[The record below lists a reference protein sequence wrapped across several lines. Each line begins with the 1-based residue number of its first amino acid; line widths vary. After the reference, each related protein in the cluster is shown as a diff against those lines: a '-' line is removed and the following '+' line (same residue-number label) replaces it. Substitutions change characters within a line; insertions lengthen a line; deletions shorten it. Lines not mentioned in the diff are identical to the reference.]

1 MSNGYD
7 DWDWDDNERAIEDY
21 LEDRMEEYLERL
33 EKDPYENYYNG
44 YSRRDPGIVT
54 NTGNEQYNALLVSYV
69 DSLKRIIKKSKSKP
83 AAYTVI
89 SGSGPAWFFEPSSR
103 EMVKTERGLE
113 VVVIPGGTDEQ
124 GRVLVRTM
132 NTFLL
137 IPADD
142 IMSVGFN

>member
-7 DWDWDDNERAIEDY
+7 DWDYDNNKKVIEDY

-33 EKDPYENYYNG
+33 ERDQYDSLYNNYLSKDPG
-44 YSRRDPGIVT
+44 VVI
-54 NTGNEQYNALLVSYV
+54 NTGNEEYNALLVTYV
-69 DSLKRIIKKSKSKP
+69 DSLKRVITNTKSKP
-83 AAYTVI
+83 TAYTVI

-103 EMVKTERGLE
+103 EMVKTERGSE
-113 VVVIPGGTDEQ
+113 VVVIPGEADEQ
-124 GRVLVRTM
+124 GRLLVRTM

-137 IPADD
+137 VPADD

>member
-7 DWDWDDNERAIEDY
+7 DWDYDDNEKVIEDY

-33 EKDPYENYYNG
+33 ERDHFDSLYNNYLRKDPAV
-44 YSRRDPGIVT
+44 IV
-54 NTGNEQYNALLVSYV
+54 NTGNKEYNALLVTYV
-69 DSLKRIIKKSKSKP
+69 DSLKRLITNTKSKP

-89 SGSGPAWFFEPSSR
+89 SGSGPAWFYEPSSR
-103 EMVKTERGLE
+103 EMVKTERGSE
-113 VVVIPGGTDEQ
+113 VIVIPGEADEQ
-124 GRVLVRTM
+124 GRLLVRTM

-137 IPADD
+137 VPADD

>member
-7 DWDWDDNERAIEDY
+7 DWDYDDNKKVIEDY

-33 EKDPYENYYNG
+33 ERDQYDSLYNNYLSKDPG
-44 YSRRDPGIVT
+44 VVI
-54 NTGNEQYNALLVSYV
+54 NTGNEEYNALLVTYV
-69 DSLKRIIKKSKSKP
+69 DSLKRLITNTKSKP
-83 AAYTVI
+83 TAYTVI

-103 EMVKTERGLE
+103 EMVKTERGSE
-113 VVVIPGGTDEQ
+113 VVVIPGEADEQ
-124 GRVLVRTM
+124 GRLLVRTM

-137 IPADD
+137 VPADD

>member
-7 DWDWDDNERAIEDY
+7 DWDYDNSKKVIEDY

-33 EKDPYENYYNG
+33 ERDQYDSLYNNYLSKDPG
-44 YSRRDPGIVT
+44 VVI
-54 NTGNEQYNALLVSYV
+54 NTGNEEYNALLVTYV
-69 DSLKRIIKKSKSKP
+69 DSLKRLITNTKSKP
-83 AAYTVI
+83 TAYTVI

-103 EMVKTERGLE
+103 EMVKTERGSE
-113 VVVIPGGTDEQ
+113 VVVIPGEADEQ
-124 GRVLVRTM
+124 GRLLVRTM

-137 IPADD
+137 VPADD

>member
-7 DWDWDDNERAIEDY
+7 DWDYDNNKKVIEDY

-33 EKDPYENYYNG
+33 ERDQYDSLYNNYLSKDPG
-44 YSRRDPGIVT
+44 VVI
-54 NTGNEQYNALLVSYV
+54 NTGNEEYNALLVTYV
-69 DSLKRIIKKSKSKP
+69 DSLKRLITNTKSKP
-83 AAYTVI
+83 TAYTVI

-124 GRVLVRTM
+124 GRLLVRTM

-137 IPADD
+137 VPADD

>member
-7 DWDWDDNERAIEDY
+7 DWDYDNNKKVIEDY

-33 EKDPYENYYNG
+33 ERDQYDSLYNNYLSKDPG
-44 YSRRDPGIVT
+44 VVI
-54 NTGNEQYNALLVSYV
+54 NTGNEEYNALLVTYV
-69 DSLKRIIKKSKSKP
+69 DSLKRVITNTKSKP
-83 AAYTVI
+83 TAYTVI

-142 IMSVGFN
+142 IMSVGYN

>member
-7 DWDWDDNERAIEDY
+7 DWDYDDNKKVIEDY

-33 EKDPYENYYNG
+33 ERDQYDSLYNNYLSKDPG
-44 YSRRDPGIVT
+44 VVI
-54 NTGNEQYNALLVSYV
+54 NTGNEEYNALLVTYV
-69 DSLKRIIKKSKSKP
+69 DSLKRVITNTKSKP
-83 AAYTVI
+83 TAYTVI

-103 EMVKTERGLE
+103 EMVKTERGSE
-113 VVVIPGGTDEQ
+113 VVVIPGEADEQ
-124 GRVLVRTM
+124 GRLLVRTM

-137 IPADD
+137 VPADD

>member
-7 DWDWDDNERAIEDY
+7 DWDYDNNKKVIEDY

-33 EKDPYENYYNG
+33 ERDQYDSLYNNYLSKDPG
-44 YSRRDPGIVT
+44 VVI
-54 NTGNEQYNALLVSYV
+54 NTGNEEYNALLVTYV
-69 DSLKRIIKKSKSKP
+69 DSLKRLITNTKSKP
-83 AAYTVI
+83 TAYTVI

-103 EMVKTERGLE
+103 EMVKTERGSE
-113 VVVIPGGTDEQ
+113 VVVIPGEADEQ
-124 GRVLVRTM
+124 GRLLVRTM

-137 IPADD
+137 VPADD